1 MCKDRDANT
10 RENLGHLKT
19 LVFSKVNTHM
29 FRSKAI
35 SQNFWP
41 MAKKPEN
48 FLFECEYSHN

>member
-1 MCKDRDANT
+1 MCKDPDANT